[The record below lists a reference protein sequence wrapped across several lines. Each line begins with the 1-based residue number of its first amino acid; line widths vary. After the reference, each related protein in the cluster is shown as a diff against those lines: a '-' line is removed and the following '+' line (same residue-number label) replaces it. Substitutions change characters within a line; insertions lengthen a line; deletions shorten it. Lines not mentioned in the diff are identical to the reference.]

1 MKNLVPIA
9 VSLASFGYFFA
20 PLQAQQG
27 CTVPPLTDPS
37 TDPSG
42 HWSLPAKIAFVGY
55 NGESTGDVQQ
65 ALGPWRN
72 VCRSSLPSI
81 SYGGNPDHYSSDT
94 EIWTVHKG
102 LSAEIG
108 MVNPPGV
115 GCAEADM
122 GERKIRIATD
132 SGP

>member
-1 MKNLVPIA
+1 MKNLVLIA
-9 VSLASFGYFFA
+9 TLLASIASFVA
-20 PLQAQQG
+20 PLHAQQG

-42 HWSLPAKIAFVGY
+42 HWSLPANVAFVGY
-55 NGESTGDVQQ
+55 NGVSTGDVQA

-72 VCRSSLPSI
+72 ACQSSLPSI

-102 LSAEIG
+102 TAAEIG
-108 MVNPPGV
+108 MVNPPDV
-115 GCAEADM
+115 GCAEADV
-122 GERKIRIATD
+122 GARKIRIATV
-132 SGP
+132 SGR